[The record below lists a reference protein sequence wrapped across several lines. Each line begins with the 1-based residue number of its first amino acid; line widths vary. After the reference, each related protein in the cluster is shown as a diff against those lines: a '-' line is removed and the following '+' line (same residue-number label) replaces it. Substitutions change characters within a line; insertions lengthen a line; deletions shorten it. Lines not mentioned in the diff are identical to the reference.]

1 MIWIGIVLCTL
12 VSMLFSGLESAIL
25 AVSLVRVRHRAKERE
40 PAARRLL
47 QLFEHRERLLAS
59 ILLVNTLLNLLAF
72 SALTTQ
78 VVGWAGRWGYV
89 IAFVIALPVYVLLIE
104 LLPKSL
110 FKLYPYRML
119 VTFLP
124 VLNGVRLTA
133 SPVIWLGAE
142 IVSIFRSKE
151 DDSSMRPKVN
161 KDVER
166 LEFRAIAAATEKEG
180 ELGETEAA
188 MIRSVLDFHQRK
200 VADVMLRM
208 ADVTALPANM
218 PIPKALEIARR
229 MNLSHFP
236 VMDDSGQLI
245 GLLNIFEALREG
257 RVRGP
262 VYSLIRRLVRVSTED
277 SGTAAIRTLRAA
289 GLKIAAVYDPS
300 KRLVGIVTLHDLVN
314 ELVKSTA
321 SAK

>member
-1 MIWIGIVLCTL
+1 MIWIGIVLCIL
-12 VSMLFSGLESAIL
+12 MSMLFSGLESATL
-25 AVSLVRVRHRAKERE
+25 AVSLVRVRYRAKERE
-40 PAARRLL
+40 PAARQLL
-47 QLFEHRERLLAS
+47 QLFEHRERLLSS

-78 VVGWAGRWGYV
+78 MVEWAGRWGYGV
-89 IAFVIALPVYVLLIE
+89 AFVVALPVYVLLIE

-133 SPVIWLGAE
+133 SPIIWLGAE

-151 DDSSMRPKVN
+151 DDSTVRPN
-161 KDVER
+161 RNNDVER

-188 MIRSVLDFHQRK
+188 MIRSVLDFHHRK
-200 VADVMLRM
+200 VGDVMLRM
-208 ADVTALPANM
+208 ADVTALPASM

-236 VMDDSGQLI
+236 VMDESGQLI
-245 GLLNIFEALREG
+245 GLLNIYEALREG

-289 GLKIAAVYDPS
+289 GLKIAAVYDPT

-321 SAK
+321 AAK